1 MTPKDLK
8 EKIALEYKSLKD
20 DLLNFSS
27 FHTTKRIS
35 LFFDS
40 LIIEAFPDIKTQNDF
55 CLIAGG
61 SYSNLELCPYS
72 DVDIMVITRDGL
84 ALEDVSK
91 RLKDFF
97 YLFWDASVDLA
108 QSVRTVKEAIGL
120 MKTDFNTYTSFINA
134 RYIAG
139 NKELYDG
146 FKNEFKKIDACSVF
160 LVELMKS
167 LRRRRL
173 INVMADNDIFLLEP
187 DVKEGIGGLRDY
199 SFCEWVYYIA
209 KKPFAPLNFLHNNP
223 NIINYENEILFN
235 GGGSRDNAQ
244 GGNNNDRYNNARASR
259 GGGNGEEI
267 ISETFKLM
275 QLDSSLNAGDI
286 INLYNG
292 KEFILKVRVMM
303 HLIAQKK
310 LDRLTFDI
318 QEKLSHAFYYKDGK
332 FLNKIEYFMHDYYI
346 NAKNIHI
353 ISRLIINFLIK
364 PEVLVQKS
372 RQLYNLNIE
381 KSVNLGNNLYFEN
394 GLICIR
400 DRKIFLTDVKNIFRL
415 LDAYQITGERL
426 DIESINLLKIA
437 CSAHR
442 KLIKNDDYAKSFFIN
457 LLKKKK
463 RVYQTLLL
471 MHETKILSALIPEFE
486 KIDSLSTND
495 VYHVY
500 TVDAHS
506 LNGIHYLEDM
516 VNLRINKDL
525 RETFEHLKDGDLLIL
540 NFSLLLHD
548 IGKGY
553 SAHHEQVGSK
563 IAVKAAK
570 RMGFDEKS
578 QNCVN
583 FLILNH
589 FLLPLTSERRDI
601 HDPAT
606 IKSISY
612 TVKDIRH
619 LQFLFIVSL
628 CDSMAVSKTRFNS
641 WRKML
646 LVELYDRTLMFLKNS
661 EEYFRNDLYYIDM
674 IYEYVSQFVGKRGYN
689 FLKNITAGNLKGFI
703 NDYIGKF
710 YSATRYLMRESP
722 ENILLHLKLFSKI
735 TGKHRFNF
743 MAKAHIEEDYYEIVI
758 CGEDKKTIFSDITGV
773 LSYFDFNIM
782 SADINTRRDGKFID
796 TFFVNHIYKK
806 VDGKIDW
813 HKLRNT
819 FFNVFNGKVS
829 LYDMFK
835 KKRQNE
841 GLFKKSAP
849 HVSNS
854 VEIYNNLSDE
864 FTVIE
869 IQALDRKGLL
879 YDIGR
884 IFNRFDINIF
894 VSKITTQGNKAFD
907 TFYVKDNGEGKIK
920 SLLKIRNIKKA
931 VIEEL

>member
-8 EKIALEYKSLKD
+8 EKIALEYKLLRD

-40 LIIEAFPDIKTQNDF
+40 LIIDAFSSIYASNDF

-72 DVDIMVITRDGL
+72 DVDIMVITREGL
-84 ALEDVSK
+84 YQEDVAI

-97 YLFWDASVDLA
+97 YLFWDSSVDLA
-108 QSVRTVKEAIGL
+108 QSVRTVKEATGL

-134 RYIAG
+134 RYITG

-146 FKNEFKKIDACSVF
+146 FKNEFKKIDAKSIF

-173 INVMADNDIFLLEP
+173 INVMVDNDIFLLEP

-223 NIINYENEILFN
+223 NIINNETEVAL
-235 GGGSRDNAQ
+235 
-244 GGNNNDRYNNARASR
+244 
-259 GGGNGEEI
+259 NGEDI
-267 ISETFKLM
+267 INETFRLM
-275 QLDSSLNAGDI
+275 HLNSSLNAVDI

-292 KEFILKVRVMM
+292 KKFILKVRIMM
-303 HLIAQKK
+303 HLIAKKK

-318 QEKLSHAFYYKDGK
+318 QEKIAGAFYYKDGK
-332 FLNKIEYFMHDYYI
+332 FLNKIEYFMHDYYLS
-346 NAKNIHI
+346 AKNIHI

-364 PEVLVQKS
+364 PTILIQKS
-372 RQLYNLNIE
+372 RRIYNLNVE
-381 KSVNLGNNLYFEN
+381 RGVDPGDNLYFEN

-400 DRKIFLTDVKNIFRL
+400 DREKFLTDVKNIFIL
-415 LDAYQITGERL
+415 LDAYQVTGERL

-437 CSAHR
+437 CSAHK
-442 KLIKNDDYAKSFFIN
+442 KLIKNNDYAKSFFIN
-457 LLKKKK
+457 LLKKRK
-463 RVYQTLLL
+463 RVYQVLLL

-486 KIDSLSTND
+486 NIDSLSTND

-516 VNLRINKDL
+516 VNLRTNKDL
-525 RETFEHLKDGDLLIL
+525 KETFEHLNSEDLLIL

-563 IAVKAAK
+563 IAIKVAK
-570 RMGFDEKS
+570 RLGIDDKS
-578 QNCVN
+578 QDYAG

-612 TVKDIRH
+612 IVKDIRH

-646 LVELYDRTLMFLKNS
+646 LVELYDKTLMFLKNS
-661 EEYFRNDLYYIDM
+661 EEYFRSDLYYIERV
-674 IYEYVSQFVGKRGYN
+674 YEYVSKFVGKKGYN
-689 FLKNITAGNLKGFI
+689 FLAGIVNLKGFI
-703 NDYIGKF
+703 VDYISEF
-710 YSATRYLMRESP
+710 YSPNRYLMRESM

-735 TGKHRFNF
+735 AGSHRFNF
-743 MAKAHIEEDYYEIVI
+743 VAKAHIEKDYYEIVI
-758 CGEDKKTIFSDITGV
+758 CGEDKKTMFSDITGV

-782 SADINTRRDGKFID
+782 SADINTRKDGKFID
-796 TFFVNHIYKK
+796 TFFVNHIYKR

-819 FFNVFNGKVS
+819 FFNVFNGRDL

-835 KKRQNE
+835 KKRQNDA
-841 GLFKKSAP
+841 LFKKSAP

-907 TFYVKDNGEGKIK
+907 TFYVKDNGGYKIK
-920 SLLKIRNIKKA
+920 SLLNIRKIKRVI
-931 VIEEL
+931 IEEL

>member
-8 EKIALEYKSLKD
+8 EKIALEYKFLKD

-40 LIIEAFPDIKTQNDF
+40 LIIEAFPDIKTQSDF

-72 DVDIMVITRDGL
+72 DVDIMIITRDGL
-84 ALEDVSK
+84 YQDDVAK

-108 QSVRTVKEAIGL
+108 QSVRTVSEAIGL

-134 RYIAG
+134 RYITG
-139 NKELYDG
+139 NKKLYDG
-146 FKNEFKKIDACSVF
+146 FKNEFKKIDARSIF

-173 INVMADNDIFLLEP
+173 INVMVDNDIFLLEP

-223 NIINYENEILFN
+223 NIINYESEILFN
-235 GGGSRDNAQ
+235 GSGILDNNKDNSSKDRNGNAHGRENGGDV
-244 GGNNNDRYNNARASR
+244 
-259 GGGNGEEI
+259 

-275 QLDSSLNAGDI
+275 QLDSSLNAKDI

-303 HLIAQKK
+303 HLVAQKK
-310 LDRLTFDI
+310 IDNLTFDI
-318 QEKLSHAFYYKDGK
+318 QEKIAHAFYYKDGK

-346 NAKNIHI
+346 NAKNMHI

-364 PEVLVQKS
+364 PTILIQKS
-372 RQLYNLNIE
+372 RQVYNLNIE
-381 KSVNLGNNLYFEN
+381 KAVNLDNNLYFED

-400 DRKIFLTDVKNIFRL
+400 DRREFLTDVKNIFKL
-415 LDAYQITGERL
+415 LDAYQATGERL
-426 DIESINLLKIA
+426 DAESINLLKIA
-437 CSAHR
+437 CSTYR
-442 KLIKNDDYAKSFFIN
+442 KLIKNDDYAKNFFIN
-457 LLKKKK
+457 LLKKRK

-486 KIDSLSTND
+486 NIDSLSTND

-525 RETFEHLKDGDLLIL
+525 KETFEHLKGDDLLIL

-563 IAVKAAK
+563 IAVKVAK
-570 RMGFDEKS
+570 RLCFDEKS
-578 QNCVN
+578 QNCAG

-646 LVELYDRTLMFLKNS
+646 LVELYDRTLMFLKDS
-661 EEYFRNDLYYIDM
+661 EEYFRNDLYYIDRV
-674 IYEYVSQFVGKRGYN
+674 YKYVLKFVGKKGYN
-689 FLKNITAGNLKGFI
+689 FLKGIGIVNLKSFI
-703 NDYIGKF
+703 DDYIGKF
-710 YSATRYLMRESP
+710 YSANRYLMRESP

-735 TGKHRFNF
+735 TDKHKFNF
-743 MAKAHIEEDYYEIVI
+743 VAKAHIEEDYYEIVI

-819 FFNVFNGKVS
+819 FFNVFNGKEL

-835 KKRQNE
+835 KKSQSER
-841 GLFKKSAP
+841 LFKKSAP

-854 VEIYNNLSDE
+854 VEVYNNLSDE

-879 YDIGR
+879 YDIGI

-907 TFYVKDNGEGKIK
+907 TFYVKDNEGHKIK
-920 SLLKIRNIKKA
+920 SLLNIRKIKKM

>member
-1 MTPKDLK
+1 LTPKDLK
-8 EKIALEYKSLKD
+8 EKITLEYKSLKD

-27 FHTTKRIS
+27 FHTTRRIS

-40 LIIEAFPDIKTQNDF
+40 LIIEAFSNIKTQNDF

-72 DVDIMVITRDGL
+72 DVDIMVITREGL
-84 ALEDVSK
+84 YREDVAK

-134 RYIAG
+134 RYITG

-146 FKNEFKKIDACSVF
+146 FKNEFKKIDARSIF

-173 INVMADNDIFLLEP
+173 INVMVDNDIFLLEP

-235 GGGSRDNAQ
+235 GS
-244 GGNNNDRYNNARASR
+244 GNLDNDRSNNAH
-259 GGGNGEEI
+259 GEGNGKSI

-275 QLDSSLNAGDI
+275 QLDSSLNAEDI

-303 HLIAQKK
+303 HLIARKK

-364 PEVLVQKS
+364 PTILIQKS
-372 RQLYNLNIE
+372 RQFYNLNVE
-381 KSVNLGNNLYFEN
+381 KGVNLGNNLYFEN

-415 LDAYQITGERL
+415 LDAYQLTGERL

-437 CSAHR
+437 CSTHR

-506 LNGIHYLEDM
+506 LNGIRYLEDM

-525 RETFEHLKDGDLLIL
+525 KETFEHLKGDDLLIL

-553 SAHHEQVGSK
+553 SSHHEQVGSK

-570 RMGFDEKS
+570 RLGFDEES
-578 QNCVN
+578 QNFVN

-646 LVELYDRTLMFLKNS
+646 LVELYDRTLMFLKNA
-661 EEYFRNDLYYIDM
+661 EEYFRGDLYYIDR
-674 IYEYVSQFVGKRGYN
+674 IYEYVLKFVGKKGYN
-689 FLKNITAGNLKGFI
+689 FLKGIGMVNLKGFI
-703 NDYIGKF
+703 DGYIDKF
-710 YSATRYLMRESP
+710 YSANRYLMRESP

-735 TGKHRFNF
+735 TDKHRFNF
-743 MAKAHIEEDYYEIVI
+743 VAKAHVEEDYYEIVI

-782 SADINTRRDGKFID
+782 SADINTRKDGRFID

-819 FFNVFNGKVS
+819 FFNVFNGRV
-829 LYDMFK
+829 LLDDMFK

-907 TFYVKDNGEGKIK
+907 TFYVKDSGGDKIK
-920 SLLKIRNIKKA
+920 SLLNIRKIKRAITM
-931 VIEEL
+931 EL

>member
-8 EKIALEYKSLKD
+8 EKIALEYRSLKD

-27 FHTTKRIS
+27 FHTTKKIS
-35 LFFDS
+35 LLFDS
-40 LIIEAFPDIKTQNDF
+40 LVMGAFSGIKTQSDF

-84 ALEDVSK
+84 YQDDIAK

-120 MKTDFNTYTSFINA
+120 MRADFNTYTSFINA
-134 RYIAG
+134 RYITG

-146 FKNEFKKIDACSVF
+146 FKNEFKKIEAKSVF

-173 INVMADNDIFLLEP
+173 INVMVDNDIFLLEP

-223 NIINYENEILFN
+223 NIISYGSEILSN
-235 GGGSRDNAQ
+235 GNGIP
-244 GGNNNDRYNNARASR
+244 GNNKDGNKDWNGNAHGS
-259 GGGNGEEI
+259 GDGEDVI
-267 ISETFKLM
+267 KKTLKLM
-275 QLDSSLNAGDI
+275 QLDSSLNAKDI

-310 LDRLTFDI
+310 VDRLTFDI
-318 QEKLSHAFYYKDGK
+318 QEKLSQVFYYKDGK

-353 ISRLIINFLIK
+353 ISRLVINFLIK
-364 PEVLVQKS
+364 PAILVQKS
-372 RQLYNLNIE
+372 RRLYNLNLE
-381 KSVNLGNNLYFEN
+381 KGVNLGDNLYFEN
-394 GLICIR
+394 GLICIKS
-400 DRKIFLTDVKNIFRL
+400 RKMFLTDAKNIFRL
-415 LDAYQITGERL
+415 LDAYQATGERL
-426 DIESINLLKIA
+426 DIESVNLLKIA
-437 CSAHR
+437 CSIH
-442 KLIKNDDYAKSFFIN
+442 KKSIKNDDYAKGFFIN
-457 LLKKKK
+457 LLKKRK

-486 KIDSLSTND
+486 NIDSLSTND

-506 LNGIHYLEDM
+506 LNGIRYLEDM

-525 RETFEHLKDGDLLIL
+525 KEIFEHLNGDDLLIL

-553 SAHHEQVGSK
+553 SAHHEHVGSK
-563 IAVKAAK
+563 IAVKVAK
-570 RMGFDEKS
+570 RLGFDEKS
-578 QNCVN
+578 QNYVC
-583 FLILNH
+583 FLVLNH

-612 TVKDIRH
+612 TVKDARH
-619 LQFLFIVSL
+619 LQFLFIISF
-628 CDSMAVSKTRFNS
+628 CDSMAVSKTRFNL

-661 EEYFRNDLYYIDM
+661 EEYFRDDLYYINRA
-674 IYEYVSQFVGKRGYN
+674 YEYVLKFTGKKGYN
-689 FLKNITAGNLKGFI
+689 FLKGIGAADLKSFI
-703 NDYIGKF
+703 FDYIGQF
-710 YSATRYLMRESP
+710 YSASRYLMRESP
-722 ENILLHLKLFSKI
+722 EDILLHLKLFSKI
-735 TGKHRFNF
+735 TGRHRFNF
-743 MAKAHIEEDYYEIVI
+743 VAKAHVEEDYYEIVI

-782 SADINTRRDGKFID
+782 SADISTRKDGKFID

-813 HKLRNT
+813 HKFRNT
-819 FFNVFNGKVS
+819 FFNVFNGKE
-829 LYDMFK
+829 LLRDMFK

-841 GLFKKSAP
+841 RLFKKSAP

-879 YDIGR
+879 YDIGM
-884 IFNRFDINIF
+884 IFNRLDINIF
-894 VSKITTQGNKAFD
+894 ASKITTQGNKAFD
-907 TFYVKDNGEGKIK
+907 TFYVKDNGGHKIK
-920 SLLKIRNIKKA
+920 GLSNIRKIKET